1 MFMSIYSFY
10 KIEEMPEV
18 NFQLTSTSITVFINS
33 IHKELMLYGLKILK
47 NEFTIENIVQDAYLK
62 LWNFKDTITDR
73 GHAIAFLKQNIKWG
87 CHSHFRNLTSR
98 FHRQMIELD
107 SMEAYDSILLPSAV
121 FHCDKDVDEDLQD
134 NRLESTWNAISH
146 ILHGKEKEVV
156 ELYFKNGLTHKQ
168 IALRYNLSVTTVT
181 LILDKCKAKLKTIL
195 VSAPEKMG
203 TNNKPNQLPLLTSI
217 NRPDEFDGLNH
228 DQKQIYHLRTISKY
242 SFDRIAKE
250 LKLPVSYVQREYVR
264 AWQAV
269 SCQKKEKVTA
279 AKWRNQPTKHYTSI
293 SA

>member
-1 MFMSIYSFY
+1 MSIYSFD
-10 KIEEMPEV
+10 KIEEMTEL
-18 NFQLTSTSITVFINS
+18 NFQLTSTSVTVFINS
-33 IHKELMLYGLKILK
+33 INKELMSYGLKILK
-47 NEFTIENIVQDAYLK
+47 NEFAIENIVQDAYLK

-73 GHAIAFLKQNIKWG
+73 GHAVAFLKQNIKWG
-87 CHSHFRNLTSR
+87 CHSYFRSKTTR

-107 SMEAYDSILLPSAV
+107 SLESYDAILLPNAV
-121 FHCDKDVDEDLQD
+121 FHNDEEVDDNLQND
-134 NRLESTWNAISH
+134 RLRSTWTAISH
-146 ILHGKEKEVV
+146 IFYGKEKEVV
-156 ELYFKNGLTHKQ
+156 ELYFKNDLTHKQ

-181 LILDKCKAKLKTIL
+181 MILDKSKAKLKTML

-228 DQKQIYHLRTISKY
+228 DQKQIYYLRTISKY
-242 SFDRIAKE
+242 SFERIATE

-269 SCQKKEKVTA
+269 SCQKKE
-279 AKWRNQPTKHYTSI
+279 N
-293 SA
+293 